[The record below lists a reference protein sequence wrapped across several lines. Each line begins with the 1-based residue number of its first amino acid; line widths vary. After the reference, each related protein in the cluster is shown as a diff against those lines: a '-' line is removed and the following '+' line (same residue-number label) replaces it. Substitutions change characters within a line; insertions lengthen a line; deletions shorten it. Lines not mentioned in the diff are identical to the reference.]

1 MGLENTF
8 FAIVTRMK
16 FISRWSVMRNSYTQ
30 NYSEHSMEVAMIAHA
45 LAIIGNKRLGRDYHP
60 ERIAVMG
67 LYHDFTE
74 IITGDLPTPVKY
86 RNDKIKS
93 AFKEI
98 EEEAAQ
104 ELLERLPEDLRGEY
118 APYLQESEWTPEE
131 YKLVKA
137 ADKLSA
143 LIKCIEEQKAGN
155 QEFRK
160 AKEAS
165 EAYLRDMNCPEAD
178 IFCQEFLPHYYKTLD
193 EL

>member
-30 NYSEHSMEVAMIAHA
+30 NDSEHSMEVAMIAHA

-155 QEFRK
+155 TEFDS
-160 AKEAS
+160 AA
-165 EAYLRDMNCPEAD
+165 AMTMQALRDMHREEMD
-178 IFCQEFLPHYYKTLD
+178 WFLDHCLEPFTRTLD
-193 EL
+193 QL

>member
-30 NYSEHSMEVAMIAHA
+30 NDSEHSMEVAMIAHA

-155 QEFRK
+155 QEFSSAAEQTRGTL
-160 AKEAS
+160 EAMR
-165 EAYLRDMNCPEAD
+165 LPE
-178 IFCQEFLPHYYKTLD
+178 LD
-193 EL
+193 WFMEHCLDSFGKNLDQL

>member
-30 NYSEHSMEVAMIAHA
+30 NDSEHSMEVAMIAHA

-137 ADKLSA
+137 ADKLSDHSRA
-143 LIKCIEEQKAGN
+143 
-155 QEFRK
+155 
-160 AKEAS
+160 AS
-165 EAYLRDMNCPEAD
+165 KQAYPD
-178 IFCQEFLPHYYKTLD
+178 ICQGR
-193 EL
+193 